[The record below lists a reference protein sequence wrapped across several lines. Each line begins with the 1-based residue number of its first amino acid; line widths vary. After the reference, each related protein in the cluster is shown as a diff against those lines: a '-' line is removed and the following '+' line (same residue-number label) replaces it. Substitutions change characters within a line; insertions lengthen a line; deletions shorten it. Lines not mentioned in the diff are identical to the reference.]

1 MSLLW
6 IAGAAGAA
14 PVLIRLF
21 PRLRLPEVVLLLA
34 FGVLIGPY
42 GLGLAHEDESIGLLS
57 EIGLGMLF
65 LVAGMEV
72 DLGALRGRTGR
83 RAMGA
88 WAVSLAL
95 AAAVAGA
102 IVAVNGL
109 RSWAALAIAMTSTA
123 LGTLLPVLRD
133 TGLTS
138 GPLGRVVMANG
149 AVGELGPIIA
159 MSLLVGTRKTW
170 VAAVALLGFAVAA
183 AVVSGLLLR
192 HYPRAGWLRHI
203 VSAEAETTAQLPVR
217 LVVLLLV
224 AMLALAAS
232 FGLDIILG
240 AFIAGVLV
248 HRLLPPDR
256 EMTLARI
263 DGLAFGFLVP
273 VFFVTSGM
281 GIDIGV
287 VAEHWASVLVF
298 FVMIVLVRGLPVLAA
313 FRDLDRP
320 HPAQV
325 ALFSATGLP
334 IIVAVSAIAVDAGSM
349 TPTGESIVVAAG
361 ALTVLTM
368 PLLALRLHGAEAA
381 GTPEPPAAPRVG

>member
-6 IAGAAGAA
+6 ITAAAAAA
-14 PVLIRLF
+14 PVLIRLLH
-21 PRLRLPEVVLLLA
+21 RLRLPEVVLLLA
-34 FGVLIGPY
+34 LGVVIGPF
-42 GLGLAHEDESIGLLS
+42 GLGLAQEDESIGLLS
-57 EIGLGMLF
+57 HLGLGMLF

-72 DLGALRGRTGR
+72 DLDSLRGRTGR
-83 RAMGA
+83 RATAA
-88 WAVSLAL
+88 WGVSLGL
-95 AAAVAGA
+95 AAVVAGA
-102 IVAVNGL
+102 VVAVTGL
-109 RSWAALAIAMTSTA
+109 HSWAALAIAMTSTA

-133 TGLTS
+133 TGLTV

-149 AVGELGPIIA
+149 AVGELGPVVA
-159 MSLLVGTRKTW
+159 MSLLVGTRQTW
-170 VAAVALLGFAVAA
+170 VAALALLGFAIAA

-192 HYPRAGWLRHI
+192 HYPRAGWLQHI
-203 VSAEAETTAQLPVR
+203 VRAESETTAQLPVR
-217 LVVLLLV
+217 LVLLLLV

-240 AFIAGVLV
+240 AFLAGILV
-248 HRLLPPDR
+248 HRLLPPQR
-256 EMTLARI
+256 EKTLARI

-287 VAEHWASVLVF
+287 VVENWTSVLVF
-298 FVMIVLVRGLPVLAA
+298 FVMIVLVRGLPVLVA
-313 FRDLDRP
+313 FRDLERP

-334 IIVAVSAIAVDAGSM
+334 IIVAVTAVAVDTGSM
-349 TPTGESIVVAAG
+349 TPTGQSVVVAAG

-368 PLLALRLHGAEAA
+368 PLLALRLHRPAPDGTGRA
-381 GTPEPPAAPRVG
+381 G